1 MFDRNHT
8 VFILG
13 AGASWHYGYPTGAD
27 LVRKVMDK
35 AKIIHSFCD
44 QVVRSPADSAV
55 VQFPSYLLSDSTDPS
70 GLGLDAI
77 KALWHQGREEA
88 QTFISRLTS
97 VDPLV
102 IDYFLGINPPL
113 QKIGKL
119 LITWVLLECEARYQL
134 ENGNINRRDDLYR
147 SPEPARAP
155 GLNLSFFEDNW
166 YRFLA
171 FWYIS

>member
-1 MFDRNHT
+1 
-8 VFILG
+8 
-13 AGASWHYGYPTGAD
+13 
-27 LVRKVMDK
+27 MDK

-44 QVVRSPADSAV
+44 RVVRSPADSAV
-55 VQFPSYLLSDSTDPS
+55 VHFPSYLLSDSTDPS

-88 QTFISRLTS
+88 ETFISRLTS

-119 LITWVLLECEARYQL
+119 LITWVLLEYEARYQL

-147 SPEPARAP
+147 SSEAADRQRAS
-155 GLNLSFFEDNW
+155 GLNLSSCEDNW

-171 FWYIS
+171 HKLITNCKD